1 MGQQYTNAG
10 RGVKA
15 GGLETNGGGTSIIGG
30 LVDHPYGQ
38 GLGVDPG
45 THPGLVVSGV
55 TFIDVGQD
63 GTGND
68 DCIVIPPNFTDFV
81 ITGNRCTDDQ
91 ASGTMR
97 FGLAIQSGD
106 NNYTV
111 TGNNF
116 TSLLRPNGSITILL
130 VD

>member
-1 MGQQYTNAG
+1 MA
-10 RGVKA
+10 A
-15 GGLETNGGGTSIIGG
+15 WLII
-30 LVDHPYGQ
+30 LTGQ

-91 ASGTMR
+91 AVGTMR

-116 TSLLRPNGSITILL
+116 TSLLRPKWLNYLCWWIKRHYLPIMKASMM
-130 VD
+130 